1 MFFSKSYK
9 YFKSYEI
16 PDLSTME
23 IQTESPIEQ
32 LSDDILLEILSML
45 DGKSIMNAALVCNK

>member
-9 YFKSYEI
+9 YFRSYGI

-23 IQTESPIEQ
+23 IQTESPIGQ